1 MTHTYFN
8 YRFKIK
14 DILPLYWSKQWA
26 LGMGPLRENLS
37 SFVAVF
43 DNMRTPTNYSLM
55 KEFELR

>member
-1 MTHTYFN
+1 MGFRN
-8 YRFKIK
+8 
-14 DILPLYWSKQWA
+14 
-26 LGMGPLRENLS
+26 GPLRENLS